1 MITKTINLETVR
13 GDTMRFGITINNLEN
28 STVDAIYFSVK
39 KYASDMAYLIQKSL
53 DDGIELDSESETTKY
68 VITILPE
75 DTENLPAPR
84 DYPYDIEITLNS
96 GDVITLVEGKL
107 SVLTDITRHLDEEVE
122 P

>member
-1 MITKTINLETVR
+1 MITKIINLETVR
-13 GDTMRFGITINNLEN
+13 GDTMRFGITINGLEN

-39 KYASDMAYLIQKSL
+39 KYASDTDYLIQKTLES
-53 DDGIELDSESETTKY
+53 GIELDEGRY
-68 VITILPE
+68 VVTILPE